1 MKRLVAFLLLAVAS
15 WGVEVGGELR
25 LAIRNEPKSYDPMLV
40 SEENGQVVRYLT
52 AGVLVRVNRQTQMA
66 EPELAES
73 WKMVGDR
80 RIEFRLRPGLKFS
93 DGSELTEKDVVA
105 TLRRLMD
112 AALQGPTPDSFR
124 TAFGQ
129 CRFER
134 LGAGR
139 IAVIAEKAVVN
150 PEKNFDEI
158 AILPATARTGVGAGP
173 FVIGERRPGVYIRL
187 VRNPHY
193 WKRDEAGRPLPY
205 LAAVRLDIVQNRD
218 LEYLRYGRGEL
229 HLINSI
235 EAELYDRLRKQSPGQ
250 AKDGG
255 PSLDFEQMWFNQALR
270 SPLAAHKKKWFQTVE
285 FRRAVSMAIRKQDL
299 ARVVFRGLAHPA
311 SGPVSPANRRWLR
324 DDAGATGSADAAKRL
339 LEGAGFTLR
348 AGVLRDA
355 GGNPVEFTIV
365 TNAGNKTRERMAAL
379 IQQDLAV
386 LGIKVSLAALDFP
399 SLIER
404 IMKTLDYEAC
414 LLGLVNVELDPSS
427 QLSSW
432 LSSSSMHPWN
442 PGQKSPETK
451 WEAEIDGL
459 MQIVAGNPD
468 FRARKAAFDRV
479 QQIVAE
485 QVPII
490 YLVHKHV
497 LTAVSPEVKNAAP
510 AILFPQAFWN
520 AERLWLE
527 KGQAKASR

>member
-1 MKRLVAFLLLAVAS
+1 MKRLLALLLLAAAS
-15 WGVEVGGELR
+15 WGVEPGGELR
-25 LAIRNEPKSYDPMLV
+25 LAIRNEPKTYDPMLV

-52 AGVLVRVNRQTQMA
+52 GGVLVRVNRQTQMA

-73 WKMVGDR
+73 WKLVGTR

-93 DGSELTEKDVVA
+93 DGSELTEKDVLA
-105 TLRRLMD
+105 TLQRLSD
-112 AALQGPTPDSFR
+112 PALQGPTPDSFR

-129 CRFER
+129 CRYER
-134 LGAGR
+134 MGPGR

-150 PEKNFDEI
+150 AEKHFDEI
-158 AILPATARTGVGAGP
+158 AIQPAVARAGVGAGP
-173 FVIGERRPGVYIRL
+173 FVLGERRPGVSIRL
-187 VRNPHY
+187 PRNPHY
-193 WKRDEAGRPLPY
+193 WKRDESGRPLPY
-205 LAAVRLDIVQNRD
+205 LAAVQLDIVQNRD
-218 LEYLRYGRGEL
+218 LEYLRFGRGEL
-229 HLINSI
+229 HLINSV
-235 EAELYDRLRKQSPGQ
+235 EAELYDRLRKQAPGQ

-255 PSLDFEQMWFNQALR
+255 PSLDFEQMWFNQARR
-270 SPLAAHKKKWFQTVE
+270 SPLAAHKKSWFQSAE

-311 SGPVSPANRRWLR
+311 NGPVSPANRRWR
-324 DDAGATGSADAAKRL
+324 WESPGAPASVDAAKGL
-339 LEGAGFTLR
+339 LEKAGFTLR

-355 GGNPVEFTIV
+355 GGRAVEFTIV
-365 TNAGNKTRERMAAL
+365 TNAGNKTRERMAVL

-386 LGIKVSLAALDFP
+386 LGIKVSIAALDFP

-414 LLGLVNVELDPSS
+414 LLGMVNVELDPSS
-427 QLSSW
+427 QVSAL

-459 MQIVAGNPD
+459 LQVVAGNPD
-468 FRARKAAFDRV
+468 FKVRKAAFDRV

-497 LTAVSPEVKNAAP
+497 LTAVSPDVKNAAP
-510 AILFPQAFWN
+510 AIVFPQAFWN

-527 KGQAKASR
+527 KGQRRASR

>member
-1 MKRLVAFLLLAVAS
+1 MKRLLVLLLFAAAS
-15 WGVEVGGELR
+15 WGVESGGELR
-25 LAIRNEPKSYDPMLV
+25 LALRNEPKTYDPLLV

-52 AGVLVRVNRQTQMA
+52 GGVLVRLNRQTQVA

-73 WKMVGDR
+73 WKAVSGR

-93 DGSELTEKDVVA
+93 DGSALTENDVLA

-112 AALQGPTPDSFR
+112 PSLQGPTPDSFR
-124 TAFGQ
+124 NAFGQ

-134 LGAGR
+134 LGPGR
-139 IAVIAEKAVVN
+139 LAINTQKTVVN

-158 AILPATARTGVGAGP
+158 TILPATPKPGVGAGP
-173 FVIGERRPGVYIRL
+173 FVLEDRKPGAYIRL

-205 LAAVRLDIVQNRD
+205 LAAIRLEIVQNRD
-218 LEYLRYGRGEL
+218 VEYLRYGRGEL

-235 EAELYDRLRKQSPGQ
+235 DAELYDRLRKQSPGQ

-255 PSLDFEQMWFNQALR
+255 PSLDFEKMWFNQSSR
-270 SPLAAHKKKWFQTVE
+270 SPIAAHKKAWFQSVE

-299 ARVVFRGLAHPA
+299 ARIVFRGLAHPA
-311 SGPVSPANRRWLR
+311 NGPVSPANRRWR
-324 DDAGATGSADAAKRL
+324 REETGPAGSPEAARQL
-339 LEGAGFTLR
+339 LAKAGFVPR
-348 AGVLRDA
+348 GGALRDA
-355 GGNPVEFTIV
+355 AGNPVEFTVV

-379 IQQDLAV
+379 IQQDLAAI
-386 LGIKVSLAALDFP
+386 GIKVSIAALDFP
-399 SLIER
+399 SLVER

-414 LLGLVNVELDPSS
+414 LIGMVNVELDPSS
-427 QLSSW
+427 QVNTL

-442 PGQKSPETK
+442 PGQKSPETP
-451 WEAEIDGL
+451 WEAEIDRSL
-459 MQIVAGNPD
+459 QVVSGNPD
-468 FRARKAAFDRV
+468 FKARKAAFDRV
-479 QQIVAE
+479 QEIIVE

-527 KGQAKASR
+527 KGQRASR